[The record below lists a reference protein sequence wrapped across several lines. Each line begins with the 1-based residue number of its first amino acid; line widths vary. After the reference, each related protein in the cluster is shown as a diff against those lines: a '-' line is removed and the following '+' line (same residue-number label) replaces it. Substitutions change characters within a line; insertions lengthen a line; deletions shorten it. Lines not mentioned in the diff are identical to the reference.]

1 MLLARLGAHPLWLSC
16 WVIAGLFS
24 APIGGMG
31 AEPARL
37 EQGTP
42 IERTLAPGEAHT
54 YEVAITAGQ
63 YLRIVTEQMG
73 VDVVIRAF
81 AADGALIT
89 EVNNPGGG
97 YVSEV
102 LSFLSRAPTSYRLE
116 LTPFPG
122 SSSGRYRI
130 RIQELR
136 PERSGDGL
144 RVAAERAE
152 AAADQQYQNPSAER
166 LVQATENYQ
175 TALADWRKLGDAAKE
190 GEILYHLGAVHRM
203 RGKIPEALD
212 LFEQALAV
220 ERRLGDRAWQAT
232 ILNQRGLAEVSLSR
246 FSDALSTFDEALA
259 LRRAL
264 GDEALTGP
272 ILNNLGLVQQSLG
285 NIRQARDA
293 YREAREIFHRTG
305 DRRREG
311 IALGNLGGTQRA
323 LGEPLAAVDSF
334 TQALAAARET
344 GDRAGEAEWLNG
356 IGAIQQ
362 GVGDPQAALE
372 NYTAALRIFRDLG
385 DRAKQAAVLGNL
397 GAFNLEA
404 GEPEKAIDLFEQ
416 EIELYRQVGDRK
428 GEALSLTDLGRA
440 DAQAGRRPEAV
451 ERLNQALAIEREIG
465 DRSGEAATLSYLG
478 FAQTSHGSP
487 REAVEP
493 LTRSLMLWHEIGDVV
508 GEGRAQ
514 HFLGLAHAAVG
525 DAPAALAA
533 FGEAL
538 RLRRSVGDPAGEI
551 ATLQEIGRTEMA
563 RGNLEAARAALEPAL
578 EKVESLRTRIS
589 ADRLR
594 SSYFAS
600 LRDAYEL
607 EIDLL
612 MSLHARQPAA
622 GFDAMAFQTAERA
635 RARSLL
641 DLLREARVEIRRGAD
656 PALLDEERRSRVGLD
671 AKAERLTRVLAGKP
685 TPEQAA
691 EARRELA
698 EAETAYELAE
708 GRLRAALPAYGNL
721 VHPEP
726 VKLADIQALLD
737 GDTVLLEIAP
747 GEKRSFLWKVTP
759 TSLASFEL
767 PARAVIE
774 KAAREAYASLSSP
787 NAQEGARR
795 REPLDRLGRLLFGP
809 LAGGLSGKRLAVV
822 AGEALQYVPFAAL
835 TLPSGEP
842 VIDRYEVVS
851 LPSAAVLGELRRKAA
866 SRPPAP
872 GALAIL
878 ADPVFGEDDPR
889 VRKAGQASAPAP
901 RRGEEI
907 TRGADLERA
916 ARDAGTGT
924 FPRLAWTR
932 REAELATAQAGERKV
947 LVALDFQ
954 ANRETATGPDLARY
968 RVVHFATHGLLDSR
982 HPEISGLVLSLV
994 DEQGRPR
1001 DGFLRLPDI
1010 YNLDLGA
1017 ELVVLSGCQTAL
1029 GREIRGE
1036 GLMGMS
1042 RGFFYAG
1049 ASEVLASLWAVRDR
1063 ATAELMQRFYRAM
1076 FQQGLSPAA
1085 ALRAAQLSMRREPR
1099 WRDPYFWAA
1108 FNLQGDWRGASPG
1121 PAGTR

>member
-1 MLLARLGAHPLWLSC
+1 
-16 WVIAGLFS
+16 V
-24 APIGGMG
+24 
-31 AEPARL
+31 
-37 EQGTP
+37 
-42 IERTLAPGEAHT
+42 
-54 YEVAITAGQ
+54 
-63 YLRIVTEQMG
+63 
-73 VDVVIRAF
+73 
-81 AADGALIT
+81 
-89 EVNNPGGG
+89 
-97 YVSEV
+97 
-102 LSFLSRAPTSYRLE
+102 
-116 LTPFPG
+116 
-122 SSSGRYRI
+122 
-130 RIQELR
+130 
-136 PERSGDGL
+136 
-144 RVAAERAE
+144 
-152 AAADQQYQNPSAER
+152 
-166 LVQATENYQ
+166 
-175 TALADWRKLGDAAKE
+175 
-190 GEILYHLGAVHRM
+190 
-203 RGKIPEALD
+203 
-212 LFEQALAV
+212 
-220 ERRLGDRAWQAT
+220 
-232 ILNQRGLAEVSLSR
+232 
-246 FSDALSTFDEALA
+246 
-259 LRRAL
+259 
-264 GDEALTGP
+264 
-272 ILNNLGLVQQSLG
+272 
-285 NIRQARDA
+285 
-293 YREAREIFHRTG
+293 
-305 DRRREG
+305 
-311 IALGNLGGTQRA
+311 
-323 LGEPLAAVDSF
+323 
-334 TQALAAARET
+334 
-344 GDRAGEAEWLNG
+344 
-356 IGAIQQ
+356 
-362 GVGDPQAALE
+362 
-372 NYTAALRIFRDLG
+372 
-385 DRAKQAAVLGNL
+385 VLGNL
-397 GAFNLEA
+397 GAFNLET

-416 EIELYRQVGDRK
+416 EIALYRQVGDRK

-440 DAQAGRRPEAV
+440 DSQAGQTPEAV
-451 ERLNQALAIEREIG
+451 ERFHQALAIEREIG
-465 DRSGEAATLSYLG
+465 DRAGEAATLSHLG
-478 FAQTSHGSP
+478 FTQTVHGSP
-487 REAVEP
+487 REALEP
-493 LTRSLMLWHEIGDVV
+493 LTRSLALWHEIGDLAA
-508 GEGRAQ
+508 EGRAQ
-514 HFLGLAHAAVG
+514 HFLGLAQAALG

-538 RLRRSVGDPAGEI
+538 RLRRSVGDAAGEV
-551 ATLQEIGRTEMA
+551 ATLQEIGRAEMA

-578 EKVESLRTRIS
+578 EKVAALRFRIS

-656 PALLDEERRSRVGLD
+656 PALLDEERRLRVGLD

-691 EARRELA
+691 GARRELA

-726 VKLADIQALLD
+726 VKLAEIQALLD

-822 AGEALQYVPFAAL
+822 AGEALQYVPLAAL

-866 SRPPAP
+866 SRPPAA
-872 GALAIL
+872 GALAVL

-907 TRGADLERA
+907 IRGADLERA
-916 ARDAGTGT
+916 ARDAGAGT

-954 ANRETATGPDLARY
+954 ANRETATGPELARY

-1108 FNLQGDWRGASPG
+1108 FNLQGDWRSASPG

>member
-1 MLLARLGAHPLWLSC
+1 MAAGPL
-16 WVIAGLFS
+16 
-24 APIGGMG
+24 
-31 AEPARL
+31 RL
-37 EQGTP
+37 ERGGP
-42 IERTLAPGEAHT
+42 IERLITPGEVHS
-54 YEVAITAGQ
+54 YEVAVAVGQ
-63 YLRIVTEQMG
+63 YVRVVVEQQG
-73 VDVVIRAF
+73 VDLVVRAF
-81 AADGALIT
+81 EGGSSPIT
-89 EVNNPGGG
+89 EVDNPNGAR
-97 YVSEV
+97 VPEV
-102 LSFLSRAPTSYRLE
+102 ISFLAAAPASYRLE
-116 LTPFPG
+116 LSPIQG
-122 SSSGRYRI
+122 SPAGHYRI
-130 RIQELR
+130 RIDELR
-136 PERSGDGL
+136 PALPQDAL

-152 AAADQQYQNPSAER
+152 AAADQQYQHPSAER
-166 LVQATENYQ
+166 LVQATESYQ
-175 TALADWRKLGDAAKE
+175 TALSGWRKLRDSAKE
-190 GEILYHLGAVHRM
+190 AEILYRLGAVHRL
-203 RGKIPEALD
+203 RGKLPEALD
-212 LFEQALAV
+212 LFDQALAV

-232 ILNQRGLAEVSLSR
+232 ILNQKGLAEVSLSR
-246 FSDALSTFDEALA
+246 FSDALSTFGEALA

-264 GDEALTGP
+264 GEVALIGP
-272 ILNNLGLVQQSLG
+272 ILNNIGLVHQSLG
-285 NIRQARDA
+285 NVRQARDS

-311 IALGNLGGTQRA
+311 LTLGNLGGTQRA
-323 LGEPLAAVDSF
+323 LGEPLAAIDAF

-344 GDRAGEAEWLNG
+344 GDRGGEAEWLSS
-356 IGAIQQ
+356 IGLIQQ

-372 NYTAALRIFRDLG
+372 SYTAALRLFRDLG

-397 GAFNLEA
+397 GAFNLET
-404 GEPEKAIDLFEQ
+404 GEPEKAIDLFGQ
-416 EIELYRQVGDRK
+416 AIALYRQVGDRK

-440 DAQAGRRPEAV
+440 DSLAGRTPDAI

-465 DRSGEAATLSYLG
+465 DRSGEAATLSHLG
-478 FAQTSHGSP
+478 YTQTVHGSP
-487 REAVEP
+487 REALEP
-493 LTRSLMLWHEIGDVV
+493 LTRSLALWHETGDVA

-514 HFLGLAHAAVG
+514 HFLGLAHEALG

-533 FGEAL
+533 LGEAL
-538 RLRRSVGDPAGEI
+538 RLRRSVGDPAGEV
-551 ATLQEIGRTEMA
+551 ATLQEIARTEMA

-578 EKVESLRTRIS
+578 EKVESLRLRIS

-656 PALLDEERRSRVGLD
+656 PALLDEERRLRVGLD

-698 EAETAYELAE
+698 EAETFYELAE
-708 GRLRAALPAYGNL
+708 GRLRAALPAYGDL

-726 VKLADIQALLD
+726 VKLPEIQALLD
-737 GDTVLLEIAP
+737 EDTVLLEIAP
-747 GEKRSFLWKVTP
+747 GERRSFLWKVTP
-759 TSLASFEL
+759 TSLASYEL
-767 PARAVIE
+767 PPRPVIE
-774 KAAREAYASLSSP
+774 AVAREAYAALSAP

-795 REPLDRLGRLLFGP
+795 REALDRLGRMLFGP
-809 LAGGLSGKRLAVV
+809 LAGELHAKRLAVV

-835 TLPSGEP
+835 TLPSGEL
-842 VIDRYEVVS
+842 VVERYEVVS

-866 SRPPAP
+866 GRPPAP
-872 GALAIL
+872 GALAVL
-878 ADPVFGEDDPR
+878 ADPVFGADDPR
-889 VRKAGQASAPAP
+889 IRKAGPAGAPAP
-901 RRGEEI
+901 RSEDTARGD
-907 TRGADLERA
+907 DLERA
-916 ARDAGTGT
+916 ARDAGAGT
-924 FPRLAWTR
+924 FPRLSWTR

-1029 GREIRGE
+1029 GREVRGE

-1063 ATAELMQRFYRAM
+1063 ATAELMQRFYHAM

-1085 ALRAAQLSMRREPR
+1085 ALRAAQLAMRREPR

-1108 FNLQGDWRGASPG
+1108 FNLQGDWRSAPTE
-1121 PAGTR
+1121 PVKNR